1 MKKLVYFLF
10 LLVVPVMFFSAC
22 SDDDDDV
29 VKNPTFRYEKLFRD
43 SIIYRDSTVDFEK
56 TIVFDSIV
64 YYDSIIV
71 RDSTYVTNYGYY
83 LLHDSLVIK
92 RYYLT
97 HTYVYYR
104 APQWDEHLKSY
115 LLRHYDEDHDGELS
129 EEEALKVTCIDYE
142 AEKGTQW
149 EAENAQTQSLK
160 YMMLFRHL
168 ETLKMSGCQFDHTS
182 LDVSG
187 LHRLKEM
194 HLSHNTGLDGIALDN
209 DRLEI
214 LYCDSS
220 ELKWMNV
227 KQAPTL
233 RKLHLTGNQLES
245 LNLAPMSGL
254 KELLCAH
261 NRLTELRIYQHF
273 CVLDC
278 SYNRLKTLDLSEYM
292 MVLDPSDEYRK
303 DTIRV
308 KWKYATRDKTEYEK
322 PDSYFYG
329 KKPGFNDISY
339 ERWRY
344 QFNYDYNRRIVDRLI
359 VSFSNFFSGNDPDV
373 FLPNSSTMFKRYYVK
388 YTLNQVGMEV
398 ELKNPY
404 YLIIGTTDVPYPY
417 LNFKYQETPAT
428 LYIPERSRCHDYPYS
443 CVYFWRTLLSS
454 RSNWVTMSI
463 KGNRTC
469 YIYGD
474 LVFDYADG
482 SLSSEAAKDPN
493 RVKFAQ

>member
-1 MKKLVYFLF
+1 MKKLVFFLF

-245 LNLAPMSGL
+245 LNLAPMPGL

-303 DTIRV
+303 DSVLVSWHYRT
-308 KWKYATRDKTEYEK
+308 KDKAEYEK

-329 KKPGFNDISY
+329 KQPISTPVDWIMVFNFRNWEDEGWHPFYNDPLINND
-339 ERWRY
+339 WRH
-344 QFNYDYNRRIVDRLI
+344 QGNIPNYDMIYL
-359 VSFSNFFSGNDPDV
+359 PDS
-373 FLPNSSTMFKRYYVK
+373 SSTFRRYIKTEPTNAHIILYYDIMSSK
-388 YTLNQVGMEV
+388 YL
-398 ELKNPY
+398 
-404 YLIIGTTDVPYPY
+404 PYPY
-417 LNFKYQETPAT
+417 LNLKYQEEPAT
-428 LYIPERSRCHDYPYS
+428 LYVTKTPGDPYD
-443 CVYFWRTLLSS
+443 FL
-454 RSNWVTMSI
+454 
-463 KGNRTC
+463 
-469 YIYGD
+469 YGAKID
-474 LVFDYADG
+474 AD
-482 SLSSEAAKDPN
+482 ETDVN
-493 RVKFAQ
+493 IIEHEICIH

>member
-43 SIIYRDSTVDFEK
+43 SIIYRDSTVDIEK

-97 HTYVYYR
+97 HTYVYHR
-104 APQWDEHLKSY
+104 APQLDEHLKSY

-245 LNLAPMSGL
+245 LNLAPMPGL

-303 DTIRV
+303 DSVEVCWFYIT
-308 KWKYATRDKTEYEK
+308 KDKTEYEK

-329 KKPGFNDISY
+329 KQPVSTPGDLVMVFLFKNW
-339 ERWRY
+339 ENEGRY
-344 QFNYDYNRRIVDRLI
+344 DYRLENHDCRFLGHMPNYDMIYL
-359 VSFSNFFSGNDPDV
+359 PDS
-373 FLPNSSTMFKRYYVK
+373 SSTFNR
-388 YTLNQVGMEV
+388 GMETEPTNANIILYYYIDSWKCV
-398 ELKNPY
+398 PFPY
-404 YLIIGTTDVPYPY
+404 VNL
-417 LNFKYQETPAT
+417 KYQEEPAT
-428 LYIPERSRCHDYPYS
+428 LYVTKTPEDPYDFLYGAKID
-443 CVYFWRTLLSS
+443 CDIDDVNHW
-454 RSNWVTMSI
+454 I
-463 KGNRTC
+463 KINTT
-469 YIYGD
+469 
-474 LVFDYADG
+474 
-482 SLSSEAAKDPN
+482 E
-493 RVKFAQ
+493 